1 MRDASVRKFRINPS
15 EYELFKFVVPEPTTL
30 HVRMIATAPVNL
42 LLLDSEDRIDYERGQ
57 GENHIYSAAWG
68 RRSDLE
74 TAVKVD
80 PGTWY
85 LAVEGSTEPSSGRIE
100 VSSKVNGARY

>member
-1 MRDASVRKFRINPS
+1 
-15 EYELFKFVVPEPTTL
+15 
-30 HVRMIATAPVNL
+30 MIATAPVNL
-42 LLLDSEDRIDYERGQ
+42 LLLDNEDRSDYERGE
-57 GENHIYSAAWG
+57 GTTHHYSVAWP
-68 RRSDLE
+68 RKSDLE

-100 VSSKVNGARY
+100 VFQ

>member
-1 MRDASVRKFRINPS
+1 MKKTSVRNFRITPS
-15 EYELFKFVVPEPTTL
+15 QYELFRFTIARPTTL

-42 LLLDSEDRIDYERGQ
+42 VLLDSEDRAEYESGKA
-57 GENHIYSAAWG
+57 ESHSYAVAWG

-74 TAVKVD
+74 AEVQVD

-85 LAVEGSTEPSSGRIE
+85 LAVEGRTDPSAGRIE
-100 VSSKVNGARY
+100 LFQ